1 MSLAGT
7 QLLNHKPICAQTS
20 GKLKKTQLGTEPP
33 MSTNFWDAKIPED
46 EEKPVQQNEV
56 EPVEM
61 PDIEQSDKIQ
71 FPNPLTIQVD
81 GRAAEFQ
88 LDNQTELSYEAI
100 RAILARKD

>member
-1 MSLAGT
+1 MKSRRSNVIMSLAGT

-20 GKLKKTQLGTEPP
+20 GKLKTTKLGTEHP

-61 PDIEQSDKIQ
+61 PDTKQSDKIQ
-71 FPNPLTIQVD
+71 LPNPLKI
-81 GRAAEFQ
+81 
-88 LDNQTELSYEAI
+88 
-100 RAILARKD
+100 